1 MKCAPVIIGTHD
13 RHGHLRQCIESLAKN
28 TLASETILIIGIDYP
43 ATSNYVSR
51 NEKIVEFT
59 SSITGFKEVIIHKRT
74 ENIGGF
80 ENFRRLREFAF
91 KMSDRVIIS
100 EDDNIFHSQFLSY
113 INNGLE
119 LYKDDNDV
127 FSICG
132 YNYSALEESMD
143 RNDTLFLQVFSAWGV
158 GIWREKFNAM
168 PFEKNTY
175 NHLLKSINK
184 ILKVNNA
191 VGMHVLANYMHA
203 LKKNTIYG
211 DTWIS
216 LYLCE
221 ENKHCLFPQ
230 SSLVRNIGHDGSGV
244 HCRVNESLNSQ
255 NILNPH
261 EVIQVYRKKREVLVN
276 HRDKLNGHFKL
287 NLPRTALQ
295 IIRWIELL
303 LTRKL

>member
-1 MKCAPVIIGTHD
+1 MKYAPVIIGTHD
-13 RHGHLRQCIESLAKN
+13 RYEHLRKCIESLAKN
-28 TLASETILIIGIDYP
+28 TLANETILIIGIDYP
-43 ATSNYVSR
+43 AAPNYI
-51 NEKIVEFT
+51 EKNNKIIEY
-59 SSITGFKEVIIHKRT
+59 SKCITGFKNVIIHRREK
-74 ENIGGF
+74 NIGGF
-80 ENFRRLREFAF
+80 ENFGRLREFAF

-100 EDDNIFHSQFLSY
+100 EDDNIFHSQFLNY

-119 LYKDDNDV
+119 LYKDDDNV

-132 YNYSALEESMD
+132 YNYSVLEESMD
-143 RNDTLFLQVFSAWGV
+143 RDDTLFLQVFSGWGT
-158 GIWREKFNAM
+158 GIWRDKFNAM

-175 NHLLKSINK
+175 NYLLKSINK
-184 ILKVNNA
+184 ILKVNHA

-203 LKKNTIYG
+203 LKRDAIYG

-221 ENKHCLFPQ
+221 KNKYCLFPQ

-244 HCRVNESLNSQ
+244 HCRINESLNNQ

-295 IIRWIELL
+295 IIRWLELL